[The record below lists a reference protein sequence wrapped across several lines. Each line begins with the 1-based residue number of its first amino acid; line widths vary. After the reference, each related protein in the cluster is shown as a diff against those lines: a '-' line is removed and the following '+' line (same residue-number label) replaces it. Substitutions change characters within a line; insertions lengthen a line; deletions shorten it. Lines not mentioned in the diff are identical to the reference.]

1 MGDGTRSAF
10 LTFGSLVIVI
20 ALTGCSGTSWQFWK
34 TASTAEGPT
43 SSEVASPAPEPTTAE
58 PVLVTSHPPIATARP
73 APSVETAAFPAPS
86 SNGYVELPGLAD
98 VRFRSGQVTVGKAD
112 VKTLDGI
119 VRWLK
124 ERPGALV
131 MIEGHTDDLGTR
143 EQNLT
148 VAEKRA
154 ESVMRYLIAKGL
166 EPGRISAISY
176 GSERP
181 VCADKTTTCR
191 AKNRRA
197 HLLVKQP

>member
-1 MGDGTRSAF
+1 MGDGTRSVF
-10 LTFGSLVIVI
+10 STFGSLVIVI

-34 TASTAEGPT
+34 TSSTAEAPT
-43 SSEVASPAPEPTTAE
+43 SPEVASPAPERTTAE
-58 PVLVTSHPPIATARP
+58 PVLVTSHPPVTTATP
-73 APSVETAAFPAPS
+73 APAAGTAAAPAS

-98 VRFRSGQVTVGKAD
+98 IRFRSGQVTVGKAD
-112 VKTLDGI
+112 AKTLDGI

-124 ERPGALV
+124 EHPGSVV

-154 ESVMRYLIAKGL
+154 ESVMRYLVSKGL
-166 EPGRISAISY
+166 EPKRISAISY

-181 VCADKTTTCR
+181 VCAEKTTTCR

-197 HLLVKQP
+197 RFLVKQP